1 MTKKTTPTTAG
12 QTAPHEQNIVTQAYA
27 AKMSRMSS
35 QGMYKYIKDKNP
47 AFVVRQEGKPPMIDM
62 GHPEWSQLIEARKKR
77 TDIQPV
83 KKYKKQS
90 LSPKA
95 LVKKLK
101 QAAPVKE
108 TPIQETQ
115 TADPD
120 PETKQPAPV
129 KTQIPPEMQEN
140 PDFQKSMEL
149 ALKAEIAVREQEISK
164 AEIAKQK
171 AMQEELKT
179 LEMKRETAPIEL
191 VEFFFSFAENM
202 IQRIYRRPHE
212 INADLES
219 LYMAGKKEMAVNK
232 LIREMEAI
240 VKDCQSELIE
250 HMKQEGFK
258 RRGKKS

>member
-1 MTKKTTPTTAG
+1 MKKHVP
-12 QTAPHEQNIVTQAYA
+12 EIRTQAQA
-27 AKMSRMSS
+27 AKRARMSN
-35 QGMYKYIKDKNP
+35 QALYKYIKDKNP
-47 AFVVRQEGKPPMIDM
+47 EFVIRTDGKPPAVDIN
-62 GHPEWSQLIEARKKR
+62 HPTWSEFIKSREKR

-83 KKYKKQS
+83 KKYKDNS
-90 LSPKA
+90 VSPKA

-101 QAAPVKE
+101 KNALVNE
-108 TPIQETQ
+108 TP
-115 TADPD
+115 TADPK
-120 PETKQPAPV
+120 EKQPSPV
-129 KTQIPPEMQEN
+129 KMQIPPEMQEN
-140 PDFQKSMEL
+140 SDFKKSMEL

-164 AEIAKQK
+164 AEISKQK

-240 VKDCQSELIE
+240 VKDCQGELIE
-250 HMKQEGFK
+250 RMKQEGFK